1 MRRIKY
7 LALVLLVVFSTF
19 LCSCKEETKKEI
31 TCDMIVTAY
40 EEAGYW
46 VWHSD
51 HYEGEDEY
59 CHIRA
64 QKTEDAEDYIYFCLF
79 QTEEGAQKQKEQDE
93 HNIARWLIFI
103 MFGEARW
110 CQSKRYGKIQ
120 YSYYDTSLVEPFNNL
135 ID

>member
-7 LALVLLVVFSTF
+7 LVLVLLVVFSTF

-79 QTEEGAQKQKEQDE
+79 QTEEGAQEKK
-93 HNIARWLIFI
+93 
-103 MFGEARW
+103 
-110 CQSKRYGKIQ
+110 
-120 YSYYDTSLVEPFNNL
+120 
-135 ID
+135 